1 MISNRG
7 RYALR
12 VMIDLTQQKTGGYIP
27 LKEIAARQEISE
39 KYLESIL
46 KLLVKGKILT
56 GLRGKG
62 GGYRLTRAPEE
73 YTVADILEL
82 TEETA
87 RLLAP
92 ALAELLPE
100 DSGIRR
106 FAGDYR
112 LCGVM
117 ENDQEFYRWLF
128 QCEPPLPAEDLPE
141 DTSLRRKAK
150 VYLAAGGKIGAARG
164 ALARQ

>member
-1 MISNRG
+1 M
-7 RYALR
+7 
-12 VMIDLTQQKTGGYIP
+12 
-27 LKEIAARQEISE
+27 E
-39 KYLESIL
+39 
-46 KLLVKGKILT
+46 
-56 GLRGKG
+56 
-62 GGYRLTRAPEE
+62 TRCCSW
-73 YTVADILEL
+73 
-82 TEETA
+82 
-87 RLLAP
+87 LLAP

-141 DTSLRRKAK
+141 RTSLQRAAKAH
-150 VYLAAGGKIGAARG
+150 LAAGGKIGAASGVLVR
-164 ALARQ
+164 R